1 MSASTLTRRTENVNA
16 TAVRHPA
23 LPTVSVIVPCYNEE
37 RFIGQTLENLI
48 QQYPSQAYEIIV
60 IDGMSEDSTRDMVE
74 QFQKLHPDSSI
85 RLVLNPDRSIPKS
98 LNLGIEHATGEVIAR
113 MDAHAFP
120 STGYIRRCVEV
131 LSNGEAEV
139 VGMPCLVQ
147 AGADTV
153 TARAIALAVSH
164 PFGIGDARY
173 RLTGDKDRQ
182 EAVDT
187 VAFACFRKSL
197 WQQLGG
203 YDESL
208 LTNEDYD
215 FNYRARLQGD
225 RVILDRSEH
234 CNYFARE
241 SISKLSAQYRRYG
254 KWKARMIRLRP
265 RSIRIRH
272 LVAPCFVASIILLAV
287 LGVWKTQAWL
297 VLASE
302 LVVYLVLATGFATQA
317 TIKVRETTSVLLVLP
332 MIFLV
337 THLSWGASFLLG
349 LFGAHTRNG
358 KI

>member
-1 MSASTLTRRTENVNA
+1 MSASTLTRAGQHLNA
-16 TAVRHPA
+16 ITVRQSA
-23 LPTVSVIVPCYNEE
+23 LPKVSVIVPCYNEE
-37 RFIGQTLENLI
+37 RFIRQTLENLI
-48 QQYPSQAYEIIV
+48 TQYPSKAYEIIV
-60 IDGMSEDSTRDMVE
+60 VDGMSDDSTRDVVE
-74 QFQKLHPDSSI
+74 QFQNAHPDSSI

-131 LSNGEAEV
+131 LTNGEAEV
-139 VGMPCLVQ
+139 VGMPCHVQ

-153 TARAIALAVSH
+153 TARAVALAVSH

-173 RLTGDKDRQ
+173 RLTGDRNRQ

-241 SISKLSAQYRRYG
+241 SVSKLSAQYRRYG
-254 KWKARMIRLRP
+254 KWKARMIRLHP
-265 RSIRIRH
+265 GSIRIRH
-272 LVAPCFVASIILLAV
+272 LVAPCFVASVLLLAAV
-287 LGVWKTQAWL
+287 GLWKTEAWL
-297 VLASE
+297 VLAAE
-302 LVVYLVLATGFATQA
+302 LFVYLALATGFAVQA
-317 TIKVRETTSVLLVLP
+317 TLKARETTSVLLVLP

-337 THLSWGASFLLG
+337 THVSWGASFLLG
-349 LFGAHTRNG
+349 LFGAQARNS
-358 KI
+358 KT

>member
-1 MSASTLTRRTENVNA
+1 MSASTLTRPSEHLNA
-16 TAVRHPA
+16 TALRQLA

-37 RFIGQTLENLI
+37 RFIRQTLENLST
-48 QQYPSQAYEIIV
+48 QYPSQAYEIIV
-60 IDGMSEDSTRDMVE
+60 VDGMSDDSTRDVVE
-74 QFQKLHPDSSI
+74 QFQNSHPDSSI
-85 RLVLNPDRSIPKS
+85 SLVLNPDRSIPKS

-139 VGMPCLVQ
+139 VGMPCLIQ
-147 AGADTV
+147 PGAGTV
-153 TARAIALAVSH
+153 TARSIALAVSH

-173 RLTGDKDRQ
+173 RLTGDRDRQ

-197 WQQLGG
+197 WQKLGG

-215 FNYRARLQGD
+215 FNYRARSQGD

-254 KWKARMIRLRP
+254 KWKARMIRLHP

-272 LVAPCFVASIILLAV
+272 LVAPCFVASIILLAA
-287 LGVWKTQAWL
+287 LGLWKTEAWF
-297 VLASE
+297 VFAAE
-302 LVVYLVLATGFATQA
+302 LIVYLALATVFAVQA
-317 TIKVRETTSVLLVLP
+317 TNKARETTSVLFVLP

-337 THLSWGASFLLG
+337 IHLSWGASFLLG
-349 LFGAHTRNG
+349 LFGAHARNG

>member
-1 MSASTLTRRTENVNA
+1 MTASTLIRPSDHVNA
-16 TAVRHPA
+16 TAVNRPA
-23 LPTVSVIVPCYNEE
+23 SPTVSVIVPCYNEE
-37 RFIGQTLENLI
+37 RFVRQTLENLI
-48 QQYPSQAYEIIV
+48 TQYPSEAYEIIV
-60 IDGMSEDSTRDMVE
+60 VDGMSDDSTRDVVE
-74 QFQKLHPDSSI
+74 QFQNSHPDFSI
-85 RLVLNPDRSIPKS
+85 RLVLNPARSIPKS

-113 MDAHAFP
+113 MDAHAYP
-120 STGYIRRCVEV
+120 STGYIRRCAEV

-147 AGADTV
+147 AGASTV

-173 RLTGDKDRQ
+173 RLTGDRDSQ

-215 FNYRARLQGD
+215 FNYRVRLQGD

-234 CNYFARE
+234 CYYIARE
-241 SISKLSAQYRRYG
+241 SVSKLSAQYRRYG
-254 KWKARMIRLRP
+254 KWKARMIRHHP

-272 LVAPCFVASIILLAV
+272 LVAPCFVASVILLAA
-287 LGVWKTQAWL
+287 LGFWRIEAWFL
-297 VLASE
+297 VTAELA
-302 LVVYLVLATGFATQA
+302 VYLILATAFAVDA
-317 TIKVRETTSVLLVLP
+317 TSKARETKSVLLVLP
-332 MIFLV
+332 MVFLV

-349 LFGAHTRNG
+349 LFGAHPGNG

>member
-1 MSASTLTRRTENVNA
+1 MSASTLTRPSEHVNA
-16 TAVRHPA
+16 TALRQPA

-37 RFIGQTLENLI
+37 RFIRRTLENLVK
-48 QQYPSQAYEIIV
+48 QYPSQAYEIIV
-60 IDGMSEDSTRDMVE
+60 VDGMSDDSTRDVVE
-74 QFQKLHPDSSI
+74 HFQNSHPDSSI

-98 LNLGIEHATGEVIAR
+98 LNVGIEQATGEVIAR

-120 STGYIRRCVEV
+120 SPGYIRRCVEV
-131 LSNGEAEV
+131 LTNGEAEV
-139 VGMPCLVQ
+139 VGMPCIVQ
-147 AGADTV
+147 PGADTV

-173 RLTGDKDRQ
+173 RLTGGDRQ

-197 WQQLGG
+197 WKQLGG

-225 RVILDRSEH
+225 RVVLDRSEH
-234 CNYFARE
+234 CYYFARD
-241 SISKLSAQYRRYG
+241 SVFKLSAQYRRYG
-254 KWKARMIRLRP
+254 KWKARMIRIHP

-272 LVAPCFVASIILLAV
+272 LVAPCFVASIILLAA
-287 LGVWKTQAWL
+287 LGLWKTEAWF
-297 VLASE
+297 VFAAQ
-302 LVVYLVLATGFATQA
+302 LVVYMVLATVFAVQA
-317 TIKVRETTSVLLVLP
+317 TSKARETTSVLFVMP

-349 LFGAHTRNG
+349 LFGSHARNG

>member
-1 MSASTLTRRTENVNA
+1 MSASTLTRPSDLVQA
-16 TAVRHPA
+16 TALRQPV

-48 QQYPSQAYEIIV
+48 TQYPSQVYEIIV
-60 IDGMSEDSTRDMVE
+60 VDGMSDDSTRDVVE
-74 QFQKLHPDSSI
+74 QFQNSHPNSSI
-85 RLVLNPDRSIPKS
+85 RLVLNPDRNIPKS

-147 AGADTV
+147 AGAGTV

-173 RLTGDKDRQ
+173 RLTGGRDRQ

-203 YDESL
+203 YDENL

-241 SISKLSAQYRRYG
+241 SVSKLSAQYRRYG
-254 KWKARMIRLRP
+254 KWKARMIRLHP

-272 LVAPCFVASIILLAV
+272 LVAPCFVASVLFLALLG
-287 LGVWKTQAWL
+287 LWKPEAWL
-297 VLASE
+297 VMAAE
-302 LVVYLVLATGFATQA
+302 LVVYLILATGFAVQA
-317 TIKVRETTSVLLVLP
+317 TSKAREATSILLVLP

-337 THLSWGASFLLG
+337 THVSWGASFLVG
-349 LFGAHTRNG
+349 LFGAQARNG

>member
-1 MSASTLTRRTENVNA
+1 MSASTLTRPSEHVKA
-16 TAVRHPA
+16 TVVRQPA
-23 LPTVSVIVPCYNEE
+23 LATVSVIVPCYNEE
-37 RFIGQTLENLI
+37 RFIRQTLENLI
-48 QQYPSQAYEIIV
+48 TQYPLQAYEIIV
-60 IDGMSEDSTRDMVE
+60 VDGMSDDTTRDVVE
-74 QFQKLHPDSSI
+74 QFQNSHPDSSI

-131 LSNGEAEV
+131 LSNDEAEV
-139 VGMPCLVQ
+139 VGMPCLVK
-147 AGADTV
+147 AGDSTV

-173 RLTGDKDRQ
+173 RLSGDRNRQ

-187 VAFACFRKSL
+187 VAFACFRKAL
-197 WQQLGG
+197 WKQLGG
-203 YDESL
+203 YDETL

-215 FNYRARLQGD
+215 FNYRARLEGN

-234 CNYFARE
+234 CNYFARA
-241 SISKLSAQYRRYG
+241 SVSKLSAQYRRYG
-254 KWKARMIRLRP
+254 KWKARMLRLHP

-272 LVAPCFVASIILLAV
+272 LVAPCFVASLILLTA
-287 LGVWKTQAWL
+287 LGLWKTEAWF
-297 VLASE
+297 VFAAE
-302 LVVYLVLATGFATQA
+302 LVVYLVLATVFAVQA
-317 TIKVRETTSVLLVLP
+317 TIKARETTSVLFVLP
-332 MIFLV
+332 LVFLI

-349 LFGAHTRNG
+349 LLGPHVRNG

>member
-1 MSASTLTRRTENVNA
+1 MSASTVTRPSEHVNV
-16 TAVRHPA
+16 TALRQPA

-48 QQYPSQAYEIIV
+48 RQYPSQAYEIIV
-60 IDGMSEDSTRDMVE
+60 VDGMSDDSTRDVVE
-74 QFQKLHPDSSI
+74 QFQNSHPDSLI
-85 RLVLNPDRSIPKS
+85 TIVLNPDRNIPKS

-131 LSNGEAEV
+131 LSSGQAEV

-147 AGADTV
+147 AGADTA

-173 RLTGDKDRQ
+173 RLTGDQDRQ

-187 VAFACFRKSL
+187 VAFACFSKSL
-197 WQQLGG
+197 WQRLGG
-203 YDESL
+203 YDETL

-215 FNYRARLQGD
+215 FNYRARLQGHL
-225 RVILDRSEH
+225 VILDRSEH

-241 SISKLSAQYRRYG
+241 SVSKLSAQYRRYG
-254 KWKARMIRLRP
+254 KWKARMIRRHP

-272 LVAPCFVASIILLAV
+272 LVAPCFVVSIILLAA
-287 LGVWKTQAWL
+287 LGPWKTEAWF
-297 VLASE
+297 VLAAE
-302 LVVYLVLATGFATQA
+302 FVTYLALATVFAVQA
-317 TIKVRETTSVLLVLP
+317 TFKARETTSVLFVLP
-332 MIFLV
+332 IIFLV

-349 LFGAHTRNG
+349 LFGTHTRNG

>member
-1 MSASTLTRRTENVNA
+1 MSASTLIRPSEHLNA
-16 TAVRHPA
+16 TAVRQSA
-23 LPTVSVIVPCYNEE
+23 SPTVSVIVPCYNEE
-37 RFIGQTLENLI
+37 RFIRQTLENLI
-48 QQYPSQAYEIIV
+48 KQYPSQVYEIIV
-60 IDGMSEDSTRDMVE
+60 VDGMSDDSTRDVVE
-74 QFQKLHPDSSI
+74 QFQDSHPDASI
-85 RLVLNPDRSIPKS
+85 KLVLNPDRSIPKS
-98 LNLGIEHATGEVIAR
+98 LNLGVEHATGEVIAR

-147 AGADTV
+147 AGAGTV

-173 RLTGDKDRQ
+173 RLAGGRDQ

-197 WQQLGG
+197 WKKLGG
-203 YDESL
+203 YDENL

-254 KWKARMIRLRP
+254 KWKARMIRLHP

-272 LVAPCFVASIILLAV
+272 LVAPSFVASMILLAA
-287 LGVWKTQAWL
+287 LGLWNTAAWF
-297 VLASE
+297 VLAAE
-302 LVVYLVLATGFATQA
+302 LAVYLALATGFALQA
-317 TIKVRETTSVLLVLP
+317 TSKARETTSVLFVLP

-349 LFGAHTRNG
+349 LFDAHARNG

>member
-1 MSASTLTRRTENVNA
+1 MSASTLTRPKELVNA
-16 TAVRHPA
+16 STLRKRA
-23 LPTVSVIVPCYNEE
+23 LPKVSVIVPCYNEE

-48 QQYPSQAYEIIV
+48 TQYPADFYEIV
-60 IDGMSEDSTRDMVE
+60 VVDGMSEDSTRDVIE
-74 QFQKLHPDSSI
+74 QFQISHPYASI
-85 RLVLNPDRSIPKS
+85 KLVLNPDRSIPKA
-98 LNLGIEHATGEVIAR
+98 LNLGIEQATGEVIAR

-120 STGYIRRCVEV
+120 SSGYIRRCVEV

-147 AGADTV
+147 PGGET
-153 TARAIALAVSH
+153 TIARAIALAVSH

-173 RLTGDKDRQ
+173 RLNVDRDQQ

-187 VAFACFRKSL
+187 VAFACFTKSL
-197 WQQLGG
+197 WQRLGG
-203 YDESL
+203 YDENL

-241 SISKLSAQYRRYG
+241 SLSKLSAQYRRYG
-254 KWKARMIRLRP
+254 KWKARMIRLHP
-265 RSIRIRH
+265 RSIRVRH
-272 LVAPCFVASIILLAV
+272 LVAPTFVASIVVLAA
-287 LGVWKTQAWL
+287 LGLWKTEAWL
-297 VLASE
+297 MLAAELILYFSLASFFAIHA
-302 LVVYLVLATGFATQA
+302 VRRANATAGVTF
-317 TIKVRETTSVLLVLP
+317 VLP
-332 MIFLV
+332 AVFLV

-349 LFGAHTRNG
+349 LVGNQTRNV

>member
-1 MSASTLTRRTENVNA
+1 MSTSTLTRPSEHMNA
-16 TAVRHPA
+16 TVMRQPA
-23 LPTVSVIVPCYNEE
+23 LPTVSVIVPCYNED
-37 RFIGQTLENLI
+37 RFIRKTLENLVT
-48 QQYPSQAYEIIV
+48 QYPSQVYEIIV
-60 IDGMSEDSTRDMVE
+60 VDGMSDDATRDVVE
-74 QFQKLHPDSSI
+74 QFQNSHPDSSI
-85 RLVLNPDRSIPKS
+85 KLVLNADRSIPRS

-113 MDAHAFP
+113 MDAHAIP

-139 VGMPCLVQ
+139 VGMPCVVQ
-147 AGADTV
+147 PGAGTV

-173 RLTGDKDRQ
+173 RLTGDRDRQ

-197 WQQLGG
+197 WKQLGG
-203 YDESL
+203 YDETL

-241 SISKLSAQYRRYG
+241 SVSKLSAQYRRYG
-254 KWKARMIRLRP
+254 KWKARMVRLHP

-272 LVAPCFVASIILLAV
+272 LVAPCFVSSIILLSA
-287 LGVWKTQAWL
+287 LGLWKTEAWF
-297 VLASE
+297 VLAAE
-302 LVVYLVLATGFATQA
+302 LVAYLVLATGFAVHA
-317 TIKVRETTSVLLVLP
+317 TSKARETTSVLLVLP
-332 MIFLV
+332 VIFLV

-349 LFGAHTRNG
+349 LFGAYARYG
-358 KI
+358 KL

>member
-1 MSASTLTRRTENVNA
+1 MSASTVTRPSEHVNA
-16 TAVRHPA
+16 IAQRRPA
-23 LPTVSVIVPCYNEE
+23 LLTVSVIVPCYNEE
-37 RFIGQTLENLI
+37 RFIRQTLENLI
-48 QQYPSQAYEIIV
+48 PQYPSQAYEIIV
-60 IDGMSEDSTRDMVE
+60 VDGMSDDSTRDVVE
-74 QFQKLHPDSSI
+74 QFQNSHPDSSI

-120 STGYIRRCVEV
+120 SMGYIRRCVEV

-139 VGMPCLVQ
+139 VGMPCLIQ
-147 AGADTV
+147 AGAGTV

-173 RLTGDKDRQ
+173 RLTGGRDRQ
-182 EAVDT
+182 EVVDT

-203 YDESL
+203 YDEGL

-234 CNYFARE
+234 CNYIARE

-254 KWKARMIRLRP
+254 KWKARMIRLHP

-272 LVAPCFVASIILLAV
+272 LVAPSFVASIILLAA
-287 LGVWKTQAWL
+287 LGLWKAEAWF
-297 VLASE
+297 VFAAE
-302 LVVYLVLATGFATQA
+302 LVVYLVLATVFAVQA
-317 TIKVRETTSVLLVLP
+317 TSKARETASVLFVLP
-332 MIFLV
+332 IIFLV
-337 THLSWGASFLLG
+337 THISWGASFLLG
-349 LFGAHTRNG
+349 LFGAPRNS

>member
-1 MSASTLTRRTENVNA
+1 MSASTLTRPSEQVNV
-16 TAVRHPA
+16 TALRQPG
-23 LPTVSVIVPCYNEE
+23 LPRVSVIVPCYNEE

-48 QQYPSQAYEIIV
+48 TQYPSQAYEIIV
-60 IDGMSEDSTRDMVE
+60 VDGMSDDSTRDVVE
-74 QFQKLHPDSSI
+74 QFQNSHPESLI
-85 RLVLNPDRSIPKS
+85 RLVLNPDRNIPKS

-147 AGADTV
+147 ASGDTA
-153 TARAIALAVSH
+153 TARGIALAVSH

-173 RLTGDKDRQ
+173 RLTGDRDRQ

-187 VAFACFRKSL
+187 VAFACFSKSL
-197 WQQLGG
+197 WQMLGG
-203 YDESL
+203 YDETL

-215 FNYRARLQGD
+215 FNYRARLQGL

-241 SISKLSAQYRRYG
+241 SVSKLSTQYRRYG
-254 KWKARMIRLRP
+254 KWKARMIRRHP

-272 LVAPCFVASIILLAV
+272 LVAPCFVVSIILLAAIG
-287 LGVWKTQAWL
+287 LWKTEAWF
-297 VLASE
+297 VLAAE
-302 LVVYLVLATGFATQA
+302 LVVYLVLATVFAMQA
-317 TIKVRETTSVLLVLP
+317 TSKARETTSVLFVLP
-332 MIFLV
+332 LIFLV

-349 LFGAHTRNG
+349 LFSAHTRNG
-358 KI
+358 RI